1 MRFWRKKQKWQVIAA
16 LLFAV
21 WILMGTRKINVNAE
35 NMEAESFTGETAVET
50 EEETTEKTVTAG
62 IGYRAASADSEG
74 ITEQLVSDMSF
85 EQVQTLMDEMLGED
99 SFSIGTALKNMIN
112 GETVFSKE
120 AVQQFLRSLFF
131 ERLEKERANFFRI
144 LLLVLAAAVFSNFA
158 EVFENSQIGEVSF
171 YMVYLFLLTILMK
184 SFGQMSRIISSGL
197 EDFVFF
203 MKALMPSY
211 FLAVTAAGG
220 VASAM
225 IFYNMVL
232 AVIYVIQVILLKLV
246 VPGIHLFV
254 LFQLVNYLHKEDILS
269 KMAEFFKTILEW
281 TLHTCVAVLVGMQV
295 IQNMISPAVDSLKRD
310 VIGKTA
316 TAIPAV
322 GNAIDGVTEVALG
335 TAVLIRNCIGVV
347 GILVLL
353 LLGLPPIIRLGVT
366 TLIYKLLAAVVQP
379 VADKRMTGCLSTM
392 GEGCRLLLRVLL
404 TVELLLLITIAIL
417 SVSFVSH

>member
-1 MRFWRKKQKWQVIAA
+1 MRIKKIQMIFFLFLLFSIPVQASNGEQGNTQEQLLDSMELEKMQEAVNELLGEETFSVKESIKKALSGEEPFSAEHFGEIGKAFLYQQLLPDKKILVQVI
-16 LLFAV
+16 
-21 WILMGTRKINVNAE
+21 
-35 NMEAESFTGETAVET
+35 
-50 EEETTEKTVTAG
+50 
-62 IGYRAASADSEG
+62 
-74 ITEQLVSDMSF
+74 
-85 EQVQTLMDEMLGED
+85 
-99 SFSIGTALKNMIN
+99 
-112 GETVFSKE
+112 
-120 AVQQFLRSLFF
+120 
-131 ERLEKERANFFRI
+131 
-144 LLLVLAAAVFSNFA
+144 LLVLAASLFSNFTGM
-158 EVFENSQIGEVSF
+158 FGKGETGGISF

-184 SFGQMSRIISSGL
+184 SFGQMSRIISSGF

-417 SVSFVSH
+417 SVSFVSY

>member
-1 MRFWRKKQKWQVIAA
+1 MRIKKIQMIFFLFLLFSIPVQASNGEQGNTQEQLLDSMELEKMQEAVNELLGEETFSVKESIKKALSGEEPFSAEHFGEIGKAFLYQQLLPDKKILVQVI
-16 LLFAV
+16 
-21 WILMGTRKINVNAE
+21 
-35 NMEAESFTGETAVET
+35 
-50 EEETTEKTVTAG
+50 
-62 IGYRAASADSEG
+62 
-74 ITEQLVSDMSF
+74 
-85 EQVQTLMDEMLGED
+85 
-99 SFSIGTALKNMIN
+99 
-112 GETVFSKE
+112 
-120 AVQQFLRSLFF
+120 
-131 ERLEKERANFFRI
+131 
-144 LLLVLAAAVFSNFA
+144 LLVLAASLFSNFTGM
-158 EVFENSQIGEVSF
+158 FGKGETGGISF

-269 KMAEFFKTILEW
+269 KMAEFLKTILEW
-281 TLHTCVAVLVGMQV
+281 ILHTCVAVLVGMQV

>member
-1 MRFWRKKQKWQVIAA
+1 MRIRTIQMIFFLLFLFSIPVQASNEEQGKTQEQLLDSMELEKMQEAVNELLGEETFSVKESIKKALSGEEPFSAEHFGEIGKAFLYQQLLPDKKILVQVI
-16 LLFAV
+16 
-21 WILMGTRKINVNAE
+21 
-35 NMEAESFTGETAVET
+35 
-50 EEETTEKTVTAG
+50 
-62 IGYRAASADSEG
+62 
-74 ITEQLVSDMSF
+74 
-85 EQVQTLMDEMLGED
+85 
-99 SFSIGTALKNMIN
+99 
-112 GETVFSKE
+112 
-120 AVQQFLRSLFF
+120 
-131 ERLEKERANFFRI
+131 
-144 LLLVLAAAVFSNFA
+144 LLVLAASLFSNFTGM
-158 EVFENSQIGEVSF
+158 FGKGETGGISF

>member
-1 MRFWRKKQKWQVIAA
+1 MRIKKIQMIFFLFLLFSIPVQASNGEQGNTQEQLLDSMELEKMQEAVNELLGEETFSVKESIKKALSGEEPFSAEHFGEIGKAFLYQQLLPDKKILVQVI
-16 LLFAV
+16 
-21 WILMGTRKINVNAE
+21 
-35 NMEAESFTGETAVET
+35 
-50 EEETTEKTVTAG
+50 
-62 IGYRAASADSEG
+62 
-74 ITEQLVSDMSF
+74 
-85 EQVQTLMDEMLGED
+85 
-99 SFSIGTALKNMIN
+99 
-112 GETVFSKE
+112 
-120 AVQQFLRSLFF
+120 
-131 ERLEKERANFFRI
+131 
-144 LLLVLAAAVFSNFA
+144 LLVLAASLFSNFTGM
-158 EVFENSQIGEVSF
+158 FGKGETGGISF

-197 EDFVFF
+197 EDFVCF

-254 LFQLVNYLHKEDILS
+254 LFQLVNYLHNEDFLS
-269 KMAEFFKTILEW
+269 KMAEFLKTILEW

-353 LLGLPPIIRLGVT
+353 LLGLPPNIRLGVT

>member
-1 MRFWRKKQKWQVIAA
+1 MRIKKIQMIFFLFLLFSIPVQASNGEQGNTQEQLLDSMELEKMQEAVNELLGEETFSVKESIKKALSGEEPFSAEHFGEIGKAFLYQQLLPDKKILVQVI
-16 LLFAV
+16 
-21 WILMGTRKINVNAE
+21 
-35 NMEAESFTGETAVET
+35 
-50 EEETTEKTVTAG
+50 
-62 IGYRAASADSEG
+62 
-74 ITEQLVSDMSF
+74 
-85 EQVQTLMDEMLGED
+85 
-99 SFSIGTALKNMIN
+99 
-112 GETVFSKE
+112 
-120 AVQQFLRSLFF
+120 
-131 ERLEKERANFFRI
+131 
-144 LLLVLAAAVFSNFA
+144 LLVLAASLFSNFTGM
-158 EVFENSQIGEVSF
+158 FGKGETGGISF

-366 TLIYKLLAAVVQP
+366 TLIYKLLVAVVQP

>member
-1 MRFWRKKQKWQVIAA
+1 MRIKKIQMIFFLFLLFSIPVQASNGEQGNTQEQLLDSMELEKMQEAVNELLGEETFSVKESIKKALSGEEPFSAEHFGEIGKAFLYQQLLPDKKILVQVI
-16 LLFAV
+16 
-21 WILMGTRKINVNAE
+21 
-35 NMEAESFTGETAVET
+35 
-50 EEETTEKTVTAG
+50 
-62 IGYRAASADSEG
+62 
-74 ITEQLVSDMSF
+74 
-85 EQVQTLMDEMLGED
+85 
-99 SFSIGTALKNMIN
+99 
-112 GETVFSKE
+112 
-120 AVQQFLRSLFF
+120 
-131 ERLEKERANFFRI
+131 
-144 LLLVLAAAVFSNFA
+144 LLVLAASLFSNFTGM
-158 EVFENSQIGEVSF
+158 FGKGETGGISF

-269 KMAEFFKTILEW
+269 KMAEFLKTILEW

-417 SVSFVSH
+417 SVSFTSH

>member
-1 MRFWRKKQKWQVIAA
+1 MRIKKIQMIFFLFLLFSIPVQASNGEQGNTQEQLLDSMELEKMQEAVNELLGEETFSVKESIKKALSEEEPFSAEHFGEIGKAFLYQQLLPDKKILVQVI
-16 LLFAV
+16 
-21 WILMGTRKINVNAE
+21 
-35 NMEAESFTGETAVET
+35 
-50 EEETTEKTVTAG
+50 
-62 IGYRAASADSEG
+62 
-74 ITEQLVSDMSF
+74 
-85 EQVQTLMDEMLGED
+85 
-99 SFSIGTALKNMIN
+99 
-112 GETVFSKE
+112 
-120 AVQQFLRSLFF
+120 
-131 ERLEKERANFFRI
+131 
-144 LLLVLAAAVFSNFA
+144 LLVLAASLFSNFTGM
-158 EVFENSQIGEVSF
+158 FGKGETGGISF

-269 KMAEFFKTILEW
+269 KMAEFLKTILEW

>member
-1 MRFWRKKQKWQVIAA
+1 
-16 LLFAV
+16 
-21 WILMGTRKINVNAE
+21 
-35 NMEAESFTGETAVET
+35 
-50 EEETTEKTVTAG
+50 
-62 IGYRAASADSEG
+62 
-74 ITEQLVSDMSF
+74 
-85 EQVQTLMDEMLGED
+85 
-99 SFSIGTALKNMIN
+99 
-112 GETVFSKE
+112 
-120 AVQQFLRSLFF
+120 
-131 ERLEKERANFFRI
+131 
-144 LLLVLAAAVFSNFA
+144 
-158 EVFENSQIGEVSF
+158 
-171 YMVYLFLLTILMK
+171 
-184 SFGQMSRIISSGL
+184 
-197 EDFVFF
+197 
-203 MKALMPSY
+203 
-211 FLAVTAAGG
+211 
-220 VASAM
+220 
-225 IFYNMVL
+225 
-232 AVIYVIQVILLKLV
+232 
-246 VPGIHLFV
+246 
-254 LFQLVNYLHKEDILS
+254 
-269 KMAEFFKTILEW
+269 MAEFFKTILEW

-353 LLGLPPIIRLGVT
+353 LGVT

>member
-1 MRFWRKKQKWQVIAA
+1 MRIKKIQMIFFLFLLFSIPVQASNGEQGNTQEQLLDSMELEKMQEAVNELLGEETFSVKESIKKALSGEEPFSAEHFGEIRKAFLYQQLLPDKKILVQVI
-16 LLFAV
+16 
-21 WILMGTRKINVNAE
+21 
-35 NMEAESFTGETAVET
+35 
-50 EEETTEKTVTAG
+50 
-62 IGYRAASADSEG
+62 
-74 ITEQLVSDMSF
+74 
-85 EQVQTLMDEMLGED
+85 
-99 SFSIGTALKNMIN
+99 
-112 GETVFSKE
+112 
-120 AVQQFLRSLFF
+120 
-131 ERLEKERANFFRI
+131 
-144 LLLVLAAAVFSNFA
+144 LLVLAASLFSNFTGM
-158 EVFENSQIGEVSF
+158 FGKGETGGISF

>member
-1 MRFWRKKQKWQVIAA
+1 MRMRKIQMIFFLFLFFSVPVEASNEEQGDRQEQILDSMELEKMQEAVNELLGEETFHVKESIQKALSGEEPFSIEHFLETGKEFLYQQLLPDKKILVQVI
-16 LLFAV
+16 
-21 WILMGTRKINVNAE
+21 
-35 NMEAESFTGETAVET
+35 
-50 EEETTEKTVTAG
+50 
-62 IGYRAASADSEG
+62 
-74 ITEQLVSDMSF
+74 
-85 EQVQTLMDEMLGED
+85 
-99 SFSIGTALKNMIN
+99 
-112 GETVFSKE
+112 
-120 AVQQFLRSLFF
+120 
-131 ERLEKERANFFRI
+131 
-144 LLLVLAAAVFSNFA
+144 LLVLAASLFSNFTGM
-158 EVFENSQIGEVSF
+158 FGKGDTGEISF
-171 YMVYLFLLTILMK
+171 YMVYLFLLAILMK
-184 SFGQMSRIISSGL
+184 SFGQMSYTISSSL
-197 EDFVFF
+197 EDFVLF

-232 AVIYVIQVILLKLV
+232 AAIYVIQVVLLKLV
-246 VPGIHLFV
+246 MPGIHLFV

-269 KMAEFFKTILEW
+269 KMAEFFKMILEW

-295 IQNMISPAVDSLKRD
+295 IQNMISPAVDSLKRE

-316 TAIPAV
+316 AAIPAV

-417 SVSFVSH
+417 SVSFISH

>member
-1 MRFWRKKQKWQVIAA
+1 MRIRTLQMIFFLF
-16 LLFAV
+16 LLFSIPVQASNEEQEKTQEQ
-21 WILMGTRKINVNAE
+21 LLE
-35 NMEAESFTGETAVET
+35 NMELEKMQEAVNELLG
-50 EEETTEKTVTAG
+50 EETFPVKESIKKALSG
-62 IGYRAASADSEG
+62 EEPFSPEYFWEIGKAFLCQ
-74 ITEQLVSDMSF
+74 QLLPDKKILV
-85 EQVQTLMDEMLGED
+85 QV
-99 SFSIGTALKNMIN
+99 I
-112 GETVFSKE
+112 
-120 AVQQFLRSLFF
+120 
-131 ERLEKERANFFRI
+131 
-144 LLLVLAAAVFSNFA
+144 LLVLAASLFSNFTGM
-158 EVFENSQIGEVSF
+158 FGKGETGEISF

-184 SFGQMSRIISSGL
+184 SFGQMSYIISSGL

-232 AVIYVIQVILLKLV
+232 AVIYVVQVILLKLV
-246 VPGIHLFV
+246 IPGIHLFV
-254 LFQLVNYLHKEDILS
+254 LFQLVNFLHKEDILS
-269 KMAEFFKTILEW
+269 KMAEFFKVILEW
-281 TLHTCVAVLVGMQV
+281 TLHTCVAVLVGMQI

-316 TAIPAV
+316 AAIPAV

-353 LLGLPPIIRLGVT
+353 LLGLPPIIRLGIT
-366 TLIYKLLAAVVQP
+366 TLTYKLLAAVVQP

-404 TVELLLLITIAIL
+404 TVELLSLITIAIL

>member
-1 MRFWRKKQKWQVIAA
+1 MRIKKIQMIFFLFLLFSIPVQASNGEQGNTQEQLLDSMELEKMQEAVNELLGEETFSVKESIKKALSGEEPFSAEHFGEIGKAFLYQQLLPDKKILVQVI
-16 LLFAV
+16 
-21 WILMGTRKINVNAE
+21 
-35 NMEAESFTGETAVET
+35 
-50 EEETTEKTVTAG
+50 
-62 IGYRAASADSEG
+62 
-74 ITEQLVSDMSF
+74 
-85 EQVQTLMDEMLGED
+85 
-99 SFSIGTALKNMIN
+99 
-112 GETVFSKE
+112 
-120 AVQQFLRSLFF
+120 
-131 ERLEKERANFFRI
+131 
-144 LLLVLAAAVFSNFA
+144 LLVLAASLFSNFTGM
-158 EVFENSQIGEVSF
+158 FGKGETGGISF

-269 KMAEFFKTILEW
+269 KMAEFLKTILEW

-366 TLIYKLLAAVVQP
+366 SLIYKLLAAVVQP

>member
-1 MRFWRKKQKWQVIAA
+1 MRIRTIQMIFF
-16 LLFAV
+16 LLFLFSIPVQASNEEQGKTQEQLLDSMELEKMQEAV
-21 WILMGTRKINVNAE
+21 NELLG
-35 NMEAESFTGETAVET
+35 GETFPVKESIKKALSG
-50 EEETTEKTVTAG
+50 EEPFSLEHFWE
-62 IGYRAASADSEG
+62 IGKAF
-74 ITEQLVSDMSF
+74 LC
-85 EQVQTLMDEMLGED
+85 
-99 SFSIGTALKNMIN
+99 
-112 GETVFSKE
+112 
-120 AVQQFLRSLFF
+120 QQFLPD
-131 ERLEKERANFFRI
+131 KKI
-144 LLLVLAAAVFSNFA
+144 LVQVILLVLAASLFSNFTGM
-158 EVFENSQIGEVSF
+158 FGKGETGEISF

-184 SFGQMSRIISSGL
+184 CFGQMSHTISSSL
-197 EDFVFF
+197 EDFVLF

-232 AVIYVIQVILLKLV
+232 AVIYIIQVVLLKLV
-246 VPGIHLFV
+246 IPGIHLFV

-269 KMAEFFKTILEW
+269 KMAEFFKMILEW
-281 TLHTCVAVLVGMQV
+281 TLHTCVAVLVGMQI

-310 VIGKTA
+310 VMGKTA
-316 TAIPAV
+316 AAIPAV

-335 TAVLIRNCIGVV
+335 TAVLIRNCIGVM

-353 LLGLPPIIRLGVT
+353 LLGLPPIIRLGIT
-366 TLIYKLLAAVVQP
+366 TLTYKLLAAVVQP

>member
-1 MRFWRKKQKWQVIAA
+1 MRIEKIPMIVLLCF
-16 LLFAV
+16 LFAAPV
-21 WILMGTRKINVNAE
+21 RASDENGGEDRQEKILDS
-35 NMEAESFTGETAVET
+35 ME
-50 EEETTEKTVTAG
+50 
-62 IGYRAASADSEG
+62 
-74 ITEQLVSDMSF
+74 L
-85 EQVQTLMDEMLGED
+85 EQVQEAVNELLGEETFHVKG
-99 SFSIGTALKNMIN
+99 SIQKALAGEAPFSIGQFWKIGKKFLY
-112 GETVFSKE
+112 
-120 AVQQFLRSLFF
+120 QQFLPD
-131 ERLEKERANFFRI
+131 KKI
-144 LLLVLAAAVFSNFA
+144 LVQVILLVLIASLFSNFTG
-158 EVFENSQIGEVSF
+158 VFEKGETGEISF

-184 SFGQMSRIISSGL
+184 SFGQMSHTISSSL
-197 EDFVFF
+197 EDFVLF

-232 AVIYVIQVILLKLV
+232 AVIYVIQIVLLKLV
-246 VPGIHLFV
+246 IPGIHLFV

-269 KMAEFFKTILEW
+269 KMAEFFKMILEW
-281 TLHTCVAVLVGMQV
+281 TLHTCVAVLVGMQI
-295 IQNMISPAVDSLKRD
+295 IQNMISPAVDSLKRE

-316 TAIPAV
+316 AAIPAV

-353 LLGLPPIIRLGVT
+353 LLGLPPIIRLGIT
-366 TLIYKLLAAVVQP
+366 TLTYKLLAAVVQP

-404 TVELLLLITIAIL
+404 TVELLSLITIAIL

>member
-1 MRFWRKKQKWQVIAA
+1 MRIKKIQMIFFLFLLFSIPVQASNGEQGNTQEQLLDSMELEKMQEAVNELLGEETFSVKESIKKALSGEEPFSAEHFGEIGKAFLYQQLLPDKKILVQVI
-16 LLFAV
+16 
-21 WILMGTRKINVNAE
+21 
-35 NMEAESFTGETAVET
+35 
-50 EEETTEKTVTAG
+50 
-62 IGYRAASADSEG
+62 
-74 ITEQLVSDMSF
+74 
-85 EQVQTLMDEMLGED
+85 
-99 SFSIGTALKNMIN
+99 
-112 GETVFSKE
+112 
-120 AVQQFLRSLFF
+120 
-131 ERLEKERANFFRI
+131 
-144 LLLVLAAAVFSNFA
+144 LLVLAASLFSNFTGM
-158 EVFENSQIGEVSF
+158 FGKGETGGISF

-366 TLIYKLLAAVVQP
+366 TLFYKLLAAVVQP

>member
-1 MRFWRKKQKWQVIAA
+1 MRIKKIQMIFFLFLLFSIPVQASNGEQGNTQEQLLDSMELEKMQEAVNELLGEETFSVKESIKKALSGEEPFSAEHFGEIGKAFLYQQLLPDKKILVQVI
-16 LLFAV
+16 
-21 WILMGTRKINVNAE
+21 
-35 NMEAESFTGETAVET
+35 
-50 EEETTEKTVTAG
+50 
-62 IGYRAASADSEG
+62 
-74 ITEQLVSDMSF
+74 
-85 EQVQTLMDEMLGED
+85 
-99 SFSIGTALKNMIN
+99 
-112 GETVFSKE
+112 
-120 AVQQFLRSLFF
+120 
-131 ERLEKERANFFRI
+131 
-144 LLLVLAAAVFSNFA
+144 LLVLAASLFSNFTGM
-158 EVFENSQIGEVSF
+158 FGKGETGGISF
-171 YMVYLFLLTILMK
+171 YMIYLFLLTILMK

>member
-1 MRFWRKKQKWQVIAA
+1 MRIEKIPMIVLLCF
-16 LLFAV
+16 LFAAPV
-21 WILMGTRKINVNAE
+21 RASDENGGEDRQEKILDS
-35 NMEAESFTGETAVET
+35 ME
-50 EEETTEKTVTAG
+50 
-62 IGYRAASADSEG
+62 
-74 ITEQLVSDMSF
+74 L
-85 EQVQTLMDEMLGED
+85 EQVQEAVNELLGEETFHVKG
-99 SFSIGTALKNMIN
+99 SIQKALAGEAPFSIGQFWEIGKKFLY
-112 GETVFSKE
+112 
-120 AVQQFLRSLFF
+120 QQFLPD
-131 ERLEKERANFFRI
+131 KKI
-144 LLLVLAAAVFSNFA
+144 LVQVILLVLIASLFSNFTG
-158 EVFENSQIGEVSF
+158 VFEKGETGEISF
-171 YMVYLFLLTILMK
+171 YMVYLFQLTILMK
-184 SFGQMSRIISSGL
+184 SFGQMSHTISSSL
-197 EDFVFF
+197 EDFVLF

-232 AVIYVIQVILLKLV
+232 AVIYVIQIVLLKLV
-246 VPGIHLFV
+246 IPGIHLFV

-269 KMAEFFKTILEW
+269 KMAEFFKMILEW
-281 TLHTCVAVLVGMQV
+281 TLHTCVAVLVGMQI
-295 IQNMISPAVDSLKRD
+295 IQNMISPAVDSLKRE

-316 TAIPAV
+316 AAIPAV

-353 LLGLPPIIRLGVT
+353 LLGLPPIIRLGIT
-366 TLIYKLLAAVVQP
+366 TLTYKLLAAVVQP

-404 TVELLLLITIAIL
+404 TVELLSLITIAIL

>member
-1 MRFWRKKQKWQVIAA
+1 MRMRKIQMIFFLCIFFSLPVQASNEEQVDRQEQILDGMELEKMQEAVNELLGEETFYVKESIKKALSGEEPFSIENFWRIGKEFLYQQLLPDKKILVQVI
-16 LLFAV
+16 
-21 WILMGTRKINVNAE
+21 
-35 NMEAESFTGETAVET
+35 
-50 EEETTEKTVTAG
+50 
-62 IGYRAASADSEG
+62 
-74 ITEQLVSDMSF
+74 
-85 EQVQTLMDEMLGED
+85 
-99 SFSIGTALKNMIN
+99 
-112 GETVFSKE
+112 
-120 AVQQFLRSLFF
+120 
-131 ERLEKERANFFRI
+131 
-144 LLLVLAAAVFSNFA
+144 LLVLAASLFSNFTGM
-158 EVFENSQIGEVSF
+158 FGKGDTGEVSF

-184 SFGQMSRIISSGL
+184 SFGQISHTISSSL
-197 EDFVFF
+197 EDFVLF

-225 IFYNMVL
+225 VFYNMVL
-232 AVIYVIQVILLKLV
+232 AVIYVIQVVLLKLV
-246 VPGIHLFV
+246 MPGIHLFV

-269 KMAEFFKTILEW
+269 KMAEFFKMILEW
-281 TLHTCVAVLVGMQV
+281 ALHTCVAVLVGMQV

-316 TAIPAV
+316 ASIPAV

-335 TAVLIRNCIGVV
+335 TAVLIRNCIGVA

-353 LLGLPPIIRLGVT
+353 LLGLPPIIRLGIT
-366 TLIYKLLAAVVQP
+366 TLTYKLLAAAVQP

-417 SVSFVSH
+417 SISFISH

>member
-1 MRFWRKKQKWQVIAA
+1 MRIKKIQMIFFLFLLFSIPVQASNGEQGNTQEQLLDSMELEKMQEAVNELLGEETFSVKESIKKALSGEEPFSAEHFGEIGKAFLYQQLLPDKKILVQVI
-16 LLFAV
+16 
-21 WILMGTRKINVNAE
+21 
-35 NMEAESFTGETAVET
+35 
-50 EEETTEKTVTAG
+50 
-62 IGYRAASADSEG
+62 
-74 ITEQLVSDMSF
+74 
-85 EQVQTLMDEMLGED
+85 
-99 SFSIGTALKNMIN
+99 
-112 GETVFSKE
+112 
-120 AVQQFLRSLFF
+120 
-131 ERLEKERANFFRI
+131 
-144 LLLVLAAAVFSNFA
+144 LLVLAASLFSNFTGM
-158 EVFENSQIGEVSF
+158 FGKGETGGISF

-203 MKALMPSY
+203 IKALMPSY

-269 KMAEFFKTILEW
+269 KMAEFLKTILEW

>member
-1 MRFWRKKQKWQVIAA
+1 MRIKKIQMIFFLFLLFSIPVQASNGEQGNTQEQLLDSMELEKMQEAVNELLGEETFSVKESIKKALSGEEPFSAEHFGEIGKAFLYQQLLPDKKILVQVI
-16 LLFAV
+16 
-21 WILMGTRKINVNAE
+21 
-35 NMEAESFTGETAVET
+35 
-50 EEETTEKTVTAG
+50 
-62 IGYRAASADSEG
+62 
-74 ITEQLVSDMSF
+74 
-85 EQVQTLMDEMLGED
+85 
-99 SFSIGTALKNMIN
+99 
-112 GETVFSKE
+112 
-120 AVQQFLRSLFF
+120 
-131 ERLEKERANFFRI
+131 
-144 LLLVLAAAVFSNFA
+144 LLVLAASLFSNFTGM
-158 EVFENSQIGEVSF
+158 FGKGETGGISF

-404 TVELLLLITIAIL
+404 TVELLLLITVAIL

>member
-1 MRFWRKKQKWQVIAA
+1 MRIKKIQMIFFLFLLFSIPVQASNGEQGNTQEQLLDSMELEKMQEAVNELLGEETFSVKESIKKALSGEEPFSAEHFGEIGKAFLYQQLLPDKKILVQVI
-16 LLFAV
+16 
-21 WILMGTRKINVNAE
+21 
-35 NMEAESFTGETAVET
+35 
-50 EEETTEKTVTAG
+50 
-62 IGYRAASADSEG
+62 
-74 ITEQLVSDMSF
+74 
-85 EQVQTLMDEMLGED
+85 
-99 SFSIGTALKNMIN
+99 
-112 GETVFSKE
+112 
-120 AVQQFLRSLFF
+120 
-131 ERLEKERANFFRI
+131 
-144 LLLVLAAAVFSNFA
+144 LLVLAASLFSNFTGM
-158 EVFENSQIGEVSF
+158 FGKGETGGISF

-366 TLIYKLLAAVVQP
+366 TLIYKLLAAVVQT

>member
-1 MRFWRKKQKWQVIAA
+1 MRIKKIQMIFFLFLLFSIPVQASNGEQGNTQEQLLDSMELEKMQEAVNELLGEETFSVKESIKQALSGEEPFSAEHFGEIGKAFLYQQLLPDKKILVQVI
-16 LLFAV
+16 
-21 WILMGTRKINVNAE
+21 
-35 NMEAESFTGETAVET
+35 
-50 EEETTEKTVTAG
+50 
-62 IGYRAASADSEG
+62 
-74 ITEQLVSDMSF
+74 
-85 EQVQTLMDEMLGED
+85 
-99 SFSIGTALKNMIN
+99 
-112 GETVFSKE
+112 
-120 AVQQFLRSLFF
+120 
-131 ERLEKERANFFRI
+131 
-144 LLLVLAAAVFSNFA
+144 LLVLAASLFSNFTGM
-158 EVFENSQIGEVSF
+158 FGKGETGGISF

-269 KMAEFFKTILEW
+269 KMAEFLKTILEW

>member
-1 MRFWRKKQKWQVIAA
+1 MRIKKIQMIFFLFLLFSIPVQASNGEQGNTQEQLLDSMELEKMQEAVNELLGEETFSVKESIKKALSGEEPFSAEHFGEIGKAFLYQQLLPDKKILVQVI
-16 LLFAV
+16 
-21 WILMGTRKINVNAE
+21 
-35 NMEAESFTGETAVET
+35 
-50 EEETTEKTVTAG
+50 
-62 IGYRAASADSEG
+62 
-74 ITEQLVSDMSF
+74 
-85 EQVQTLMDEMLGED
+85 
-99 SFSIGTALKNMIN
+99 
-112 GETVFSKE
+112 
-120 AVQQFLRSLFF
+120 
-131 ERLEKERANFFRI
+131 
-144 LLLVLAAAVFSNFA
+144 LLVLAASLFSNFTGM
-158 EVFENSQIGEVSF
+158 FGKGETGGISF

-254 LFQLVNYLHKEDILS
+254 LFQLVNYIHKEDILS

>member
-1 MRFWRKKQKWQVIAA
+1 MRIKKIQMIFFLFLLFSIPVQASNGEQGNTQEQLLDSMELEKMQEAVNELLGEETFSVKESIKKALSGEEPFSAEHFGEIGKAFLYQQLLPDKKILVQVI
-16 LLFAV
+16 
-21 WILMGTRKINVNAE
+21 
-35 NMEAESFTGETAVET
+35 
-50 EEETTEKTVTAG
+50 
-62 IGYRAASADSEG
+62 
-74 ITEQLVSDMSF
+74 
-85 EQVQTLMDEMLGED
+85 
-99 SFSIGTALKNMIN
+99 
-112 GETVFSKE
+112 
-120 AVQQFLRSLFF
+120 
-131 ERLEKERANFFRI
+131 
-144 LLLVLAAAVFSNFA
+144 LLVLAASLFSNFTGM
-158 EVFENSQIGEVSF
+158 FGKGETGGISF

-417 SVSFVSH
+417 SVLFVSH

>member
-1 MRFWRKKQKWQVIAA
+1 MRIKKIQMIFFLFLLFSIPVQASNGEQGKTQEQLLDSMELEKMQEAVNELLGEETFSVKESIKKALSGEEPFSAEHFGEIGKAFLYQQLLPDKKILVQVI
-16 LLFAV
+16 
-21 WILMGTRKINVNAE
+21 
-35 NMEAESFTGETAVET
+35 
-50 EEETTEKTVTAG
+50 
-62 IGYRAASADSEG
+62 
-74 ITEQLVSDMSF
+74 
-85 EQVQTLMDEMLGED
+85 
-99 SFSIGTALKNMIN
+99 
-112 GETVFSKE
+112 
-120 AVQQFLRSLFF
+120 
-131 ERLEKERANFFRI
+131 
-144 LLLVLAAAVFSNFA
+144 LLVLAASLFSIFTGM
-158 EVFENSQIGEVSF
+158 FGKGETGGISF

>member
-1 MRFWRKKQKWQVIAA
+1 MRIKKIQMIFFLFLLFSIPVQASNGEQGNTQEQLLDSMELEKMQEAVNELLGEETFSVKESIKKALSGEEPFSAEHFGEIGKAFLYQQLLPDKKILVQVI
-16 LLFAV
+16 
-21 WILMGTRKINVNAE
+21 
-35 NMEAESFTGETAVET
+35 
-50 EEETTEKTVTAG
+50 
-62 IGYRAASADSEG
+62 
-74 ITEQLVSDMSF
+74 
-85 EQVQTLMDEMLGED
+85 
-99 SFSIGTALKNMIN
+99 
-112 GETVFSKE
+112 
-120 AVQQFLRSLFF
+120 
-131 ERLEKERANFFRI
+131 
-144 LLLVLAAAVFSNFA
+144 LLVLAASLFSNFTGM
-158 EVFENSQIGEVSF
+158 FGKGEAGGISF

>member
-1 MRFWRKKQKWQVIAA
+1 MRIKKIQMIFFLFLLFSIPVQASNGEQGNTQEQLLDSMELEKMQEAVNELLGEETFSVKESIKKALSGEEPFSAEHFGEIGKAFLYQQLLPDKKILVQVI
-16 LLFAV
+16 
-21 WILMGTRKINVNAE
+21 
-35 NMEAESFTGETAVET
+35 
-50 EEETTEKTVTAG
+50 
-62 IGYRAASADSEG
+62 
-74 ITEQLVSDMSF
+74 
-85 EQVQTLMDEMLGED
+85 
-99 SFSIGTALKNMIN
+99 
-112 GETVFSKE
+112 
-120 AVQQFLRSLFF
+120 
-131 ERLEKERANFFRI
+131 
-144 LLLVLAAAVFSNFA
+144 LLVLAASLFSNFTGM
-158 EVFENSQIGEVSF
+158 FGKGETGGISF

-379 VADKRMTGCLSTM
+379 VADKRMTGCLFTM

-404 TVELLLLITIAIL
+404 TVELLSLITIAIL
-417 SVSFVSH
+417 SVSFTSH

>member
-1 MRFWRKKQKWQVIAA
+1 MRIKKIQMIFFLFLLFSIPVQASNGEQGNTQEQLLDSMELEKMQEAVNELLGEETFSVKESIKKALSGEEPFSAEHFGEIGKAFLYQQLLPDKKILVQVI
-16 LLFAV
+16 
-21 WILMGTRKINVNAE
+21 
-35 NMEAESFTGETAVET
+35 
-50 EEETTEKTVTAG
+50 
-62 IGYRAASADSEG
+62 
-74 ITEQLVSDMSF
+74 
-85 EQVQTLMDEMLGED
+85 
-99 SFSIGTALKNMIN
+99 
-112 GETVFSKE
+112 
-120 AVQQFLRSLFF
+120 
-131 ERLEKERANFFRI
+131 
-144 LLLVLAAAVFSNFA
+144 LLVLAASLFSNTGMFGK
-158 EVFENSQIGEVSF
+158 GETGGISF

-269 KMAEFFKTILEW
+269 KMAEFLKTILEW

-295 IQNMISPAVDSLKRD
+295 IRNMISPAVDSLKRD

>member
-1 MRFWRKKQKWQVIAA
+1 MRIKKIQMIFFLFLLFSIPVQASNGEQGNTQEQLLDSMELEKMQEAVNELLGEETFSVKESIKKALSGEEPFSAEHFGEIGKAFLYQQLLPDKKILVQVI
-16 LLFAV
+16 
-21 WILMGTRKINVNAE
+21 
-35 NMEAESFTGETAVET
+35 
-50 EEETTEKTVTAG
+50 
-62 IGYRAASADSEG
+62 
-74 ITEQLVSDMSF
+74 
-85 EQVQTLMDEMLGED
+85 
-99 SFSIGTALKNMIN
+99 
-112 GETVFSKE
+112 
-120 AVQQFLRSLFF
+120 
-131 ERLEKERANFFRI
+131 
-144 LLLVLAAAVFSNFA
+144 LLVLAASLFSNFTGM
-158 EVFENSQIGEVSF
+158 FGKGETGGISF

-404 TVELLLLITIAIL
+404 TVELLLFITIAIL

>member
-1 MRFWRKKQKWQVIAA
+1 MRIEKIPMIVLLCF
-16 LLFAV
+16 LFAAPV
-21 WILMGTRKINVNAE
+21 RASDE
-35 NMEAESFTGETAVET
+35 NGGGDRQEKNLDSME
-50 EEETTEKTVTAG
+50 
-62 IGYRAASADSEG
+62 
-74 ITEQLVSDMSF
+74 L
-85 EQVQTLMDEMLGED
+85 EQVQEAVNELLGEETFHVKG
-99 SFSIGTALKNMIN
+99 SIQKALAGEAPFSIGQFWEIGKKFLY
-112 GETVFSKE
+112 
-120 AVQQFLRSLFF
+120 QQFLPD
-131 ERLEKERANFFRI
+131 KKI
-144 LLLVLAAAVFSNFA
+144 LVQVILLVLIASLFSNFTG
-158 EVFENSQIGEVSF
+158 VFEKGETGEISF

-184 SFGQMSRIISSGL
+184 SFGQMSHTISSSL
-197 EDFVFF
+197 EDFVLF

-232 AVIYVIQVILLKLV
+232 AVIYVIQIVLLKLV
-246 VPGIHLFV
+246 IPGIHLFV

-269 KMAEFFKTILEW
+269 KMAEFFKMILEW
-281 TLHTCVAVLVGMQV
+281 TLHTCVAVLVGMQI
-295 IQNMISPAVDSLKRD
+295 IQNMISPAVDSLKRE

-316 TAIPAV
+316 AAIPAV

-353 LLGLPPIIRLGVT
+353 LLGLPPIIRLGIT
-366 TLIYKLLAAVVQP
+366 TLTYKLLAAVVQP

-404 TVELLLLITIAIL
+404 TVELLSLITIAIL

>member
-1 MRFWRKKQKWQVIAA
+1 MRIKKIQMIFFLFLLFSIPVQASNGEQGNTQEQLLDSMELEKMQEAVNELLGEETFSVKESIKKALSGEEPFSAEHFGEIGKAFLYQQLLPDKKILVQVI
-16 LLFAV
+16 
-21 WILMGTRKINVNAE
+21 
-35 NMEAESFTGETAVET
+35 
-50 EEETTEKTVTAG
+50 
-62 IGYRAASADSEG
+62 
-74 ITEQLVSDMSF
+74 
-85 EQVQTLMDEMLGED
+85 
-99 SFSIGTALKNMIN
+99 
-112 GETVFSKE
+112 
-120 AVQQFLRSLFF
+120 
-131 ERLEKERANFFRI
+131 
-144 LLLVLAAAVFSNFA
+144 LLVLAASLFSNFTGM
-158 EVFENSQIGEVSF
+158 FGKGETGGISF

-366 TLIYKLLAAVVQP
+366 TLIYKLFAAVVQP